1 MGPMDERADRNEAT
15 GEGLIRVLLI
25 EDDERLA
32 RLTAKYLELRG
43 LVVSIASDGAAGLAE
58 AVRQTYDVVL
68 LDLMLPKMR
77 GTEVCRELR
86 RLSDVPIM
94 MVTALGDE
102 SERVAGLELGADD
115 YVVKP
120 FSSAELLARIRAAV
134 RRYRGRAGPATRPV
148 RVGRLELDPAR
159 LAATLD
165 GLPLELTAY
174 EFGLLH
180 ALAER
185 AGRVL
190 GREHLLDLVKGSAEE
205 SFDRSIDGHI
215 SRLRRKLGDDAIG
228 SAHIKTV
235 RPHGY
240 LFSPSPW

>member
-1 MGPMDERADRNEAT
+1 MVT
-15 GEGLIRVLLI
+15 
-25 EDDERLA
+25 
-32 RLTAKYLELRG
+32 
-43 LVVSIASDGAAGLAE
+43 IAADGASGLAE
-58 AVRQTYDVVL
+58 ALRQTYDVVL
-68 LDLMLPKMR
+68 LDLMLPKMS

-86 RLSDVPIM
+86 RLSDVPIV

-102 SERVAGLELGADD
+102 PERVAGLELGADD

-134 RRYRGRAGPATRPV
+134 RRYRGQAGPSTRPV

-159 LAATLD
+159 LAATL
-165 GLPLELTAY
+165 GGRPLDLTSY
-174 EFGLLH
+174 EFALLH

-205 SFDRSIDGHI
+205 AFDRSVDGHI
-215 SRLRRKLGDDAIG
+215 SRLRRKLGDDPK
-228 SAHIKTV
+228 HPRLLKTI
-235 RPHGY
+235 RGAGY
-240 LFSPSPW
+240 LLAREDDP